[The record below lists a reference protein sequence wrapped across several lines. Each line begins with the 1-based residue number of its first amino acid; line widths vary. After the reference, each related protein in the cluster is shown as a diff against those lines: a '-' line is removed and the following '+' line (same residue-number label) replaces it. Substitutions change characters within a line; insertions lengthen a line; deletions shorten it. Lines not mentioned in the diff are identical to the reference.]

1 MKDDFYGYA
10 YEDVPRKAA
19 LQTLE
24 RALIIAATYTIGK
37 MFSQFMSAPVLD
49 AIKESIAKS
58 VDEIA
63 KENHPQVIQEGK
75 KLIKLNRHNRRRLA
89 ALKVKREREKNK
101 K

>member
-24 RALIIAATYTIGK
+24 RALIVAARYTIEK
-37 MFSQFMSAPVLD
+37 VFSQFTSTPVLD
-49 AIKESIAKS
+49 AIKENIAKS

-63 KENHPQVIQEGK
+63 KGKHPQVVREGK

-89 ALKVKREREKNK
+89 ALKTKREREGK
-101 K
+101 KK